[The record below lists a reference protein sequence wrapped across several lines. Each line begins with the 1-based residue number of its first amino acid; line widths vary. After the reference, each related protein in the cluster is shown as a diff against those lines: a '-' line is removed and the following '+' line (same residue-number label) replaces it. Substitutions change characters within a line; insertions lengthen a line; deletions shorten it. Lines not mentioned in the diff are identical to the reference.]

1 MRVLALLILL
11 TAVAAPAAP
20 LAAASHTGCSPNG
33 YGYTC
38 HVNVGPVC
46 EEVELRVGQ
55 PSTWR
60 RCWDLRDLLP

>member
-1 MRVLALLILL
+1 MRVLFLLVLL
-11 TAVAAPAAP
+11 AAVATAAP
-20 LAAASHTGCSPNG
+20 PAAASHTGCSPNG

-46 EEVELRVGQ
+46 EEVELRVGHT
-55 PSTWR
+55 STWH